1 MNTLKNY
8 ILIKDDF
15 IMINFNNLNG
25 KTLSQWDSLWKSVGT
40 LSQKKFMLY
49 KTIGLYKAILNNE
62 VVYIGRAVEFSNGG
76 LSKRLNDYVRNSNSG
91 RKSAA
96 GCKMHAYRGLLNI
109 EILEIG
115 DDENDVA
122 LVKLLERIYI
132 YDLKPKWNID

>member
-1 MNTLKNY
+1 
-8 ILIKDDF
+8 
-15 IMINFNNLNG
+15 MINFDDLNG
-25 KTLSQWDSLWKSVGT
+25 KTLLQWDSLCMPIGT
-40 LSQKKFMLY
+40 LSQKKFMSC
-49 KTIGLYKAILNNE
+49 KKIGLYKAILNNKI
-62 VVYIGRAVEFSNGG
+62 VYIGRAVEYSNGG
-76 LSKRLNDYVRNSNSG
+76 LSKRLNDYVRNSDSG

-115 DDENDVA
+115 DNENDVA